1 VKKWFVVAA
10 VAALMLAL
18 VPLALAGNGKGQS
31 KGHGW
36 GHGKFQLQGTVVS
49 ADPATSTL
57 VVLVKAGSK
66 QVKSYRGLELT
77 LTVAANA
84 RIFADIGDTATPL
97 TLADVFPGAV
107 VHVGGTIDRTDP
119 AAPVYLAGKVIIQQQ
134 GVASTPTPTPDPTPT
149 DSPSAL

>member
-1 VKKWFVVAA
+1 
-10 VAALMLAL
+10 L

-77 LTVAANA
+77 LTVAAGA
-84 RIFADIGDTATPL
+84 RIFADNSDTAPPL

-119 AAPVYLAGKVIIQQQ
+119 AAPVYLAGKVIVQQQ
-134 GVASTPTPTPDPTPT
+134 GVAPTPTPTTDPTPTMESTPT